1 MISGIKKESFK
12 IKKICVEDEICGQ
25 NENFIVV
32 EKENNNLN
40 VINQIKRKNDLKE
53 SSNVKSENN
62 SKENNLISELSVFSN
77 HLNHKSFDIR
87 LNNDFKAESKKIEIT
102 NNNLLNVLIKQKAN
116 RNWNLILNTVFLINK
131 MRKVK
136 VKRLMTDDLQDHYE
150 NWFLNNKIDTIKEN
164 FSLKDSPTSATQNV
178 YPRQKQYKI
187 HNQEEIIQ
195 LDLIAKQSRLFSYV
209 ASGSEENLW
218 IISELI
224 NNDPNKYMYDFSQKN
239 MFFVNQKNENF
250 ITALYVA
257 TINGHLKIVKFLCE
271 NGANHLIRNGVK
283 YINNR
288 NSMMESLF
296 SMHLLDG
303 KCYI

>member
-1 MISGIKKESFK
+1 MGSN
-12 IKKICVEDEICGQ
+12 Q

-164 FSLKDSPTSATQNV
+164 FSLKD
-178 YPRQKQYKI
+178 
-187 HNQEEIIQ
+187 NQ
-195 LDLIAKQSRLFSYV
+195 
-209 ASGSEENLW
+209 
-218 IISELI
+218 
-224 NNDPNKYMYDFSQKN
+224 
-239 MFFVNQKNENF
+239 
-250 ITALYVA
+250 
-257 TINGHLKIVKFLCE
+257 
-271 NGANHLIRNGVK
+271 
-283 YINNR
+283 
-288 NSMMESLF
+288 
-296 SMHLLDG
+296 
-303 KCYI
+303 